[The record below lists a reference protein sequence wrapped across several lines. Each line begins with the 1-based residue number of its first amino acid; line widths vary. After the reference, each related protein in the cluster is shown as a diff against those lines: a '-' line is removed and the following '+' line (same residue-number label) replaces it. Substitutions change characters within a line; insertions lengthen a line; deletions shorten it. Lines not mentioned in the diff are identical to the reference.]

1 MWELLLL
8 LLPGDTN
15 GNISEREEMD
25 RLFEEGLSSGEDGAA
40 AAAAFI
46 EALTGETV
54 EAVDA
59 LIALHDGVP
68 APVSPLPLSPPA
80 PPDDNAVDG
89 CAAAPEPV
97 VKRWVARAPS
107 AAYIAAEAAQRARA
121 VRASMKLV
129 PAKLPPAK
137 RARGCRGGRKRQEQQ
152 AAAAAV
158 PVPRRTEPIREE
170 ARPRDPQPGGKG
182 SKLSS
187 ALKVRLGF
195 L

>member
-1 MWELLLL
+1 M
-8 LLPGDTN
+8 
-15 GNISEREEMD
+15 
-25 RLFEEGLSSGEDGAA
+25 
-40 AAAAFI
+40 

-59 LIALHDGVP
+59 LIELHDGVP
-68 APVSPLPLSPPA
+68 APISPLPLSPPA

-158 PVPRRTEPIREE
+158 PVPRRTVPIREE

-182 SKLSS
+182 SKLS
-187 ALKVRLGF
+187 
-195 L
+195 